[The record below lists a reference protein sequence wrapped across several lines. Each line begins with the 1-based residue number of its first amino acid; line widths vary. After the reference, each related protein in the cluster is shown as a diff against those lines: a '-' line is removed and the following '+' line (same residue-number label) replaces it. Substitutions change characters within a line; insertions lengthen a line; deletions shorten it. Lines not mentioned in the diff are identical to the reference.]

1 MKTLVKKMTTF
12 GDEVNLKRL
21 EKFKDYPVECLVL
34 NEREAKLCKSL
45 GIKTLGNLAITPIS
59 KALTLRNLWH
69 RSVQSLINKLNEF
82 VNSWEEAEKEFL
94 QTPFREILQKMARFV
109 PEKERVFF
117 VRRYFYGETLN
128 EIGRDYGLTRE
139 AVRQK
144 LLKAKRSLQ
153 TPNWERV
160 VNLYLEKHIMPLFK
174 DEKGK
179 LRPKEEIR
187 KRLKK
192 AFKDFLPVACATF
205 ILLEQ
210 LYFEGKETE
219 YAKIV
224 TLGRKLLEEEVK
236 CTFDSHYRRI
246 CRQAEIGKKIK
257 MLRKRQGWTQA
268 DLAER
273 IGCARITVNMWE
285 KGKSIPK
292 GKNLERIAQTFGLPK
307 NALVIMR

>member
-1 MKTLVKKMTTF
+1 MKAVVKKITTF
-12 GDEVNLKRL
+12 GDEVSLKRL

-34 NEREAKLCKSL
+34 NEREAKLCKAL
-45 GIKTLGNLAITPIS
+45 GIKTLGKLAITPIS

-69 RSVQSLINKLNEF
+69 RSVQSLVNKLNKF
-82 VNSWEEAEKEFL
+82 VTDWEEAEREFL

-128 EIGRDYGLTRE
+128 EIGKDYGLTRE

-153 TPNWERV
+153 TPNWERA
-160 VNLYLEKHIMPLFK
+160 VNLYLEKHIVPLFK
-174 DEKGK
+174 DEKGR
-179 LRPKEEIR
+179 LLPKEEIR
-187 KRLKK
+187 RRLKET
-192 AFKDFLPVACATF
+192 FKDFLPVACATF

-210 LYFEGKETE
+210 LYFEGKDTE
-219 YAKIV
+219 CAEIV

-257 MLRKRQGWTQA
+257 MLRKMQGWTQA

-307 NALVIMR
+307 DALVMR